1 MLGLTRGWV
10 HALVATPV
18 GRALPIIVERAAHEP
33 RVADAVAAWHHDR
46 RVRVNAMLRRAMDAG
61 DLRSDVDLGIAV
73 DLLGGPTFYR
83 RVFVS
88 LDIQDPDYAVRLARE
103 FLRWAGW
110 TGDTAT
116 VGWPRDRHRARSRS
130 GARTRRRGP
139 PADAAVDGHGR
150 RGRPP
155 RPLDR
160 VQPSVRRRAQ
170 VSDLIRADIVAGRFV
185 GPLPYEWELLDLYG
199 TTRNVLRAALTLLKE
214 QRLITRAPRSGT
226 FGVRPVASVNL
237 ARTTDE

>member
-1 MLGLTRGWV
+1 VTAVAPTRTTVRGRPRDTHVDEAVHAACTAILATGGPGAVTVRAIADAAGVGAATIYRRWSSKDLLLTDTVIRLMEESIPTVLDAPIDEGVLGLTRGWV

-33 RVADAVAAWHHDR
+33 RVADAVAAWHLDR

-116 VGWPRDRHRARSRS
+116 VG
-130 GARTRRRGP
+130 
-139 PADAAVDGHGR
+139 
-150 RGRPP
+150 
-155 RPLDR
+155 
-160 VQPSVRRRAQ
+160 
-170 VSDLIRADIVAGRFV
+170 
-185 GPLPYEWELLDLYG
+185 
-199 TTRNVLRAALTLLKE
+199 
-214 QRLITRAPRSGT
+214 
-226 FGVRPVASVNL
+226 VAS
-237 ARTTDE
+237 